1 MTASPGHATEFR
13 MIQFA
18 DLPGL
23 AVLRDGPFALT
34 GKLSTPLDK
43 LCVPLRSEKFLDE
56 VNGNPRV
63 AAVITTREIAAGLD
77 SRLAV
82 AVTDRPDE
90 AHAEIHAR
98 CARTREAELRA
109 RPNAIDAS
117 AEIDPAAHIAGYGVE
132 IGPRCYI
139 GPGVTLLPGVRIES
153 DCVLHPGV
161 SLGVPGFNTGIIGG
175 RQRIIPQLGGVRL
188 KPYVELLA
196 NVCVARALFGG
207 ETTIGEE
214 TVIDNL
220 VYIAHDVQIGRRVQV
235 CALVNILG
243 RVEIGDEAYIGPS
256 SVIVNGARI
265 GKKAKVSIG
274 AVVTRDVPDG
284 ATVSG
289 NFAIPHDRFLTH
301 LRSVR

>member
-1 MTASPGHATEFR
+1 MSYRLSDF
-13 MIQFA
+13 Q
-18 DLPGL
+18 GL
-23 AVLRDGPFALT
+23 AELRVLRDGSFELT
-34 GKLSTPLDK
+34 GKLSTPLDG
-43 LCVPLRSEKFLDE
+43 LCVPLRSAKYLDE

-63 AAVITTREIAAGLD
+63 AAVITTPEIAEGLD
-77 SRLAV
+77 ARFAVATVASPDAAHSELHARLA
-82 AVTDRPDE
+82 E
-90 AHAEIHAR
+90 M
-98 CARTREAELRA
+98 RESELRA
-109 RPNAIDAS
+109 RPNKIDSSAI
-117 AEIDPAAHIAGYGVE
+117 IDPSARVADHGVVIGARVRVGPHASIA
-132 IGPRCYI
+132 
-139 GPGVTLLPGVRIES
+139 PGVVIEE
-153 DCVLHPGV
+153 DCVLHAGV
-161 SLGVPGFNTGIIGG
+161 ALGVPGFNTGIIGG

-188 KPYVELLA
+188 MPFVELLA

-214 TVIDNL
+214 TVADNL
-220 VYIAHDVQIGRRVQV
+220 VYIAHDVQIGRRVQI

-256 SVIVNGARI
+256 AVIVNGARI

-274 AVVTRDVPDG
+274 AVVTRDVVDG